1 MTILSLLN
9 FVGIWIPAVVSALYV
24 GLMKQLNPEYIVTTN
39 TYISGLR
46 IGFFVMLLN
55 LLVNVETF
63 SNGKRKYGPFDA
75 LEFERDPY
83 SHPAKKLSATYPVIP
98 EEMATKQP
106 EGIVIGKRG
115 KKYVCNKLAESGAH
129 HTIILGES
137 GCGKT
142 STVVLDSLL
151 CNAEAGVFAIDVKG
165 ELHEKGAYLGDA
177 DVMIVDP
184 ADRTTYGYDLFYSL
198 RENPSEQEIL
208 DTLRDTVLSLIPL
221 RADEK
226 NPFWPRS
233 ARTLLLALLL
243 YCYHRGIKNMIDIVD
258 EITKDS
264 IRGIVEQVFN
274 EAPEESTEHKL
285 ISTFYSLPDETL
297 GSVNGQM
304 QQALEL
310 LITDENIR
318 FMLRDNH
325 KIMKPSDLNRRK
337 KIYLS
342 IREDKLL
349 AYAQLLHLIVNQ
361 TLTEMEKRHEGNTPV
376 LVIIDELP
384 RILSVG
390 KIAKLENA
398 LETLRSRNVTLML
411 IAQSLEALERAYTKK
426 DVDAMVANC
435 PYKIILSAT
444 SVSTQDT
451 IRKWAGKY
459 KEYKYTR
466 NGTGSKRSTS
476 VTMEDKDIVEGADL
490 LTLPRAKEAVIITP
504 YGYNRV
510 KKVSYYK
517 DKKIAPIAREI
528 KKQNEIYKKIQQ

>member
-1 MTILSLLN
+1 M
-9 FVGIWIPAVVSALYV
+9 
-24 GLMKQLNPEYIVTTN
+24 
-39 TYISGLR
+39 
-46 IGFFVMLLN
+46 
-55 LLVNVETF
+55 
-63 SNGKRKYGPFDA
+63 
-75 LEFERDPY
+75 
-83 SHPAKKLSATYPVIP
+83 
-98 EEMATKQP
+98 
-106 EGIVIGKRG
+106 
-115 KKYVCNKLAESGAH
+115 
-129 HTIILGES
+129 
-137 GCGKT
+137 
-142 STVVLDSLL
+142 
-151 CNAEAGVFAIDVKG
+151 
-165 ELHEKGAYLGDA
+165 
-177 DVMIVDP
+177 
-184 ADRTTYGYDLFYSL
+184 
-198 RENPSEQEIL
+198 
-208 DTLRDTVLSLIPL
+208 
-221 RADEK
+221 
-226 NPFWPRS
+226 
-233 ARTLLLALLL
+233 
-243 YCYHRGIKNMIDIVD
+243 
-258 EITKDS
+258 
-264 IRGIVEQVFN
+264 
-274 EAPEESTEHKL
+274 

-384 RILSVG
+384 RIVSVG

-411 IAQSLEALERAYTKK
+411 IAQSLEALEWAYTKK
-426 DVDAMVANC
+426 NVDAMVANC

>member
-1 MTILSLLN
+1 MTILSLFN

-24 GLMKQLNPEYIVTTN
+24 GLMKQLNPEYIVTMN

-55 LLVNVETF
+55 LLVNVATF

-83 SHPAKKLSATYPVIP
+83 SHPTKKLSATYPAIP

-106 EGIVIGKRG
+106 SGIVIGKRG
-115 KKYVCNKLAESGAH
+115 KRYVCNQLSKSGAH

-142 STVVLDSLL
+142 STVVLDTLL
-151 CNAEAGVFAIDVKG
+151 CNAETAIFAIDVKG
-165 ELHEKGAYLGDA
+165 ELHQKGAYLGDVN
-177 DVMIVDP
+177 VMIVDP
-184 ADRTTYGYDLFYSL
+184 EDRGTYGYDLFYAL
-198 RENPSEQEIL
+198 RENPSDQEVL

-233 ARTLLLALLL
+233 ARSLLLALML
-243 YCYHRGIKNMIDIVD
+243 YCYHSGIKNMIDIAD

-264 IRGIVEQVFN
+264 IRSKVEEVFN
-274 EAPEESTEHKL
+274 ESAEDSTEHKL

-310 LITDENIR
+310 FITDENIR
-318 FMLRDNH
+318 YMLRNNL
-325 KIMKPSDLNRRK
+325 KIMKPVDLNEGK
-337 KIYLS
+337 KVYLS
-342 IREDKLL
+342 IKEDKLL

-361 TLTEMEKRHEGNTPV
+361 TLTEMERRPEGSDPV
-376 LVIIDELP
+376 LIIIDELP

-411 IAQSLEALERAYTKK
+411 IAQSLEALERAYAKK
-426 DVDAMVANC
+426 DIDAMVANC
-435 PYKIILSAT
+435 PYKVILSAT
-444 SVSTQDT
+444 SISTQDT

-466 NGTGSKRSTS
+466 SGTGSKKSTS
-476 VTMEDKDIVEGADL
+476 VTMEDKDIVEGSDL
-490 LTLPRAKEAVIITP
+490 LTLPKTQEAILITP

-517 DKKIAPIAREI
+517 DRLIAPIAKRI
-528 KKQNEIYKKIQQ
+528 KRQNEIYVRVQ

>member
-55 LLVNVETF
+55 LLVNVATF

-83 SHPAKKLSATYPVIP
+83 SHPTKKLSATYPAIP
-98 EEMATKQP
+98 EEMTAKQP
-106 EGIVIGKRG
+106 SGIVIGKRG
-115 KKYVCNKLAESGAH
+115 KRYVCNQLSKSGAH

-325 KIMKPSDLNRRK
+325 KIMNPSDLNRRK